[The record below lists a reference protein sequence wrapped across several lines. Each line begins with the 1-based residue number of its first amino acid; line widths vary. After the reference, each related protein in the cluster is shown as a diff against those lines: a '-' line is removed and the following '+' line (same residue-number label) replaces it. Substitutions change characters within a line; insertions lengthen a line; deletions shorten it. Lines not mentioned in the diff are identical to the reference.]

1 MAYPT
6 PYSAPP
12 APVVQ
17 TDQHT
22 VQELSSP
29 IYQARGW
36 LKFLGVLSIISGVGA
51 ALSIAGIIFAWL
63 PIWMGILMFQ
73 AGSSIDSAGQFGDR
87 FAFPFNR
94 IVCVRAKGRREENQ
108 SRQKY
113 GWRPPAPVSRPRALR
128 TVREQPLKPKWQKRH
143 ERIQPARAPVTTA

>member
-6 PYSAPP
+6 PYSVPLAP
-12 APVVQ
+12 ASQ
-17 TDQHT
+17 DAHT

-36 LKFLGVLSIISGVGA
+36 LKFLGILSIISGVGA

-87 FAFPFNR
+87 FAFLRSMGSLKTYFVLQGILTLLGILVAVSMLCI
-94 IVCVRAKGRREENQ
+94 IVVLPLLGLTIIPWQQIINSIPQ
-108 SRQKY
+108 SY
-113 GWRPPAPVSRPRALR
+113 
-128 TVREQPLKPKWQKRH
+128 
-143 ERIQPARAPVTTA
+143 